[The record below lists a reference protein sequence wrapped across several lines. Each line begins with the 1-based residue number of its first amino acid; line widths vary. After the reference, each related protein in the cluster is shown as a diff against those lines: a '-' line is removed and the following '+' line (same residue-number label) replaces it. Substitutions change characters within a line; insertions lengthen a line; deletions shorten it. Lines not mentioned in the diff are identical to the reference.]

1 LKVEGTRFFK
11 YLLSLPDFYAVVRNQ
26 TLPKGSIV
34 RVNERVRARVV
45 EVVNLRNGDVR
56 TILGNYVQYSTFKSV
71 DEWLS
76 HLRRK
81 YHGKLPTKLLLLRI
95 LYD

>member
-1 LKVEGTRFFK
+1 MKVEDKRFFR
-11 YLLSLPDFYAVVRNQ
+11 YLLSVPDFYAVVRNQ
-26 TLPKGSIV
+26 ALPKGSIV
-34 RVNERVRARVV
+34 RLNERVRARVV
-45 EVVNLRNGDVR
+45 EVVNLRNGDAR
-56 TILGNYVQYSTFKSV
+56 TILGNYVKYSTFKSV

-76 HLRRK
+76 YLMRK

>member
-1 LKVEGTRFFK
+1 MKVESKKFFK

-26 TLPKGSIV
+26 TLPPGSIV

-45 EVVNLRNGDVR
+45 EVVDLRNGNVR
-56 TILGNYVQYSTFKSV
+56 TILENYVQYSTFRSV

-76 HLRRK
+76 YLRRK
-81 YHGKLPTKLLLLRI
+81 YHGKLPTKLMLLRI